1 MMTIFSHKRFFGLDI
16 GSSAVKIAEISIR
29 GGKVSVERLLKMDLP
44 AMPDDLPDQERR
56 DLISTAVR
64 NLCQRNGLLNRQMA
78 GNLSGAFV
86 ASRLFTLPSLSQEE
100 LVVYFQ
106 QHAQEYL
113 PARVNL
119 SEVEFDFQVLKEE
132 MQDGKEIGQIILAA
146 ARKQAVDDH
155 MKLMEGAGVFPGCMD
170 ASSMSLINTF
180 SLNPHLIASKLLA
193 IIDLGHL
200 STKVLVV
207 KDRIL
212 SFAIEFPLG
221 GDSVTRALQARYS
234 LDGSQAQDLKH
245 RLSGIESQDNQ
256 AVITIGQTNIS
267 AEEAVGSYRPE
278 LDKIVEEIKKIR
290 QYHGGGKNWQR
301 VIMTGG
307 GAKTKVLVEVI
318 SAGLACQAE
327 VVKSLEG
334 VLYDDAIGESIP
346 EFSLAI
352 GLALKQVNPLINS
365 INLLPEA
372 QRQRIGQNKTRHDI
386 YSKARVG
393 GILLVGILSL
403 FLLVG
408 GFFYLYNRY
417 NEKEAQ
423 KIKTQWQEAKAVRD
437 LNRQIKDY
445 LSAEEKLPGGRHR
458 YSYVMFQVSKMIPQ
472 GLWLNSFTIGS
483 RMKAGESDDIV
494 QLPQITVSGNCDA
507 EQPAIEFLKT
517 FEKSPLFGSPELKF
531 MEKGKSSGGG
541 PLGSD
546 QLKFEIKAVIK
557 SGGIL

>member
-1 MMTIFSHKRFFGLDI
+1 MTIFSHKRFFGLDI

-44 AMPDDLPDQERR
+44 AIPEDLPDQERR
-56 DLISTAVR
+56 DLISSAVR
-64 NLCQRNGLLNRQMA
+64 NLCQRNGLLNCQMA

-132 MQDGKEIGQIILAA
+132 IQDGKEIGQIILAA

-155 MKLMEGAGVFPGCMD
+155 MRLIEGAGVFPGCMD

-221 GDSVTRALQARYS
+221 GDSITRALQARYS

-301 VIMTGG
+301 VILTGG
-307 GAKTKVLVEVI
+307 GAKTKGLAEVI

-334 VLYDDAIGESIP
+334 VLYADAIGESIP

-372 QRQRIGQNKTRHDI
+372 QRQRISYNKTKHEI

-393 GILLVGILSL
+393 GVLLAGTLSL
-403 FLLVG
+403 FLLFG
-408 GFFYLYNRY
+408 GFFYLFNKF
-417 NEKEAQ
+417 NDKEAL

-445 LSAEEKLPGGRHR
+445 LSAGEKLPGGRNR
-458 YSYVMFQVSKMIPQ
+458 YSYVMFQMSKMVPQ

-483 RMKAGESDDIV
+483 RMKAGESDDIE
-494 QLPQITVSGNCDA
+494 QIPQITVSGNCDA

-531 MEKGKSSGGG
+531 MEKGKASGGG